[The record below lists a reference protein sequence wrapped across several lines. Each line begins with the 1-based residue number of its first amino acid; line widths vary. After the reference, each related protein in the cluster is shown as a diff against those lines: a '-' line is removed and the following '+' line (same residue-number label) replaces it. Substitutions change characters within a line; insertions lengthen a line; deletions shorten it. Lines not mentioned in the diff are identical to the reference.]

1 MIFSFYAF
9 ARVDTLS
16 CSCPLHPILLGPGLG
31 GEAQWL
37 QGVQGEGSV
46 ARVEAGV
53 RAVGVVAAL
62 VIRVVL

>member
-9 ARVDTLS
+9 ARVDRLS
-16 CSCPLHPILLGPGLG
+16 CSCPPLPLPVPGLG
-31 GEAQWL
+31 GEAQCL
-37 QGVQGEGSV
+37 QGVPGEASV

-53 RAVGVVAAL
+53 RGVGVVAAL